1 MGFLGLLEHKLLKES
16 ASVENVVRAMDN
28 HHKVI
33 INYQTDGGNEH
44 TGSRIIE
51 PVTYGLTKAGNPV
64 VRAYQPFGDTT
75 TNVPSWKF
83 FRLDR
88 ITYWEETSAD
98 FGKIPDYNIDEL
110 NKYGDKTMSVVIK
123 NYLSTEKN
131 SGDDSMNAGPK
142 TKEKIHKTSGDTSLD
157 VGKRNL
163 ELLRNPIKID
173 LDDKKGKSGYRI
185 YTDKTPNTTGPR
197 NASSDTQYDTY
208 KNKPLYKTS
217 GDTSLDVGK
226 RNLELLRNPNKI
238 DLDDRRDKSE
248 NDLRVDKNITSS
260 PRFPNET
267 PQETMAKVH
276 DNDDKNINPEELDQY
291 RDEVY
296 KTSGDT
302 SLDVGKRNLELL
314 RNPIKIDLERFKH
327 KK

>member
-33 INYQTDGGNEH
+33 INYQTDGRNEH

-142 TKEKIHKTSGDTSLD
+142 TKEKIHKTT
-157 VGKRNL
+157 
-163 ELLRNPIKID
+163 
-173 LDDKKGKSGYRI
+173 
-185 YTDKTPNTTGPR
+185 
-197 NASSDTQYDTY
+197 
-208 KNKPLYKTS
+208 
-217 GDTSLDVGK
+217 
-226 RNLELLRNPNKI
+226 
-238 DLDDRRDKSE
+238 
-248 NDLRVDKNITSS
+248 
-260 PRFPNET
+260 
-267 PQETMAKVH
+267 
-276 DNDDKNINPEELDQY
+276 
-291 RDEVY
+291 
-296 KTSGDT
+296 GDT